1 MSTRSHS
8 IKIFFLAVLVVL
20 LSSLA
25 CGFDTGND
33 NQIEEISLQQT
44 LVALQAT
51 QKALENQAADST
63 SQPVE
68 ETIPPAEAEPIQP
81 TQAPIETVQEPD
93 VSFEGIHFSLDPNIA
108 NGTFPVIVPAKNM
121 GEDFM
126 PGDTYP
132 THFEFTFESY
142 AVGDHFHTPKIL
154 VYPVEEYR
162 AISPTAADIIDDLA
176 QTLLTKPGGGTMSN
190 LPFLPI
196 WPAAQIFSAQV
207 AYFDFENGSG
217 LRYLTMFGQGLSPID
232 NQNLFYTFQGLT
244 EDGRYYISAVLPVTH
259 LSLPDD
265 GASEIQDWA
274 DFTENWEDYIAETIT
289 WLQMQGAETFTPNL
303 ALLDEMMASFVI
315 DR

>member
-1 MSTRSHS
+1 MSTSSQS
-8 IKIFFLAVLVVL
+8 IKLFVLAMLVVL

-25 CGFDTGND
+25 CGIDTGND
-33 NQIEEISLQQT
+33 DQSEEISLQQT
-44 LVALQAT
+44 LVALQVT
-51 QKALENQAADST
+51 QKALENQAAAST

-68 ETIPPAEAEPIQP
+68 ETIPPTETEPIQP
-81 TQAPIETVQEPD
+81 TQAPIETMQEPD
-93 VSFEGIHFSLDPNIA
+93 VSFEGIHFSFDPNIA
-108 NGTFPVIVPAKNM
+108 NGTFPVIIPEKNM

-154 VYPVEEYR
+154 VYPVDEYR
-162 AISPTAADIIDDLA
+162 AISPTAADIIENLT
-176 QTLLTKPGGGTMSN
+176 QTLLTKPGGGAMSN

-207 AYFDFENGSG
+207 SYFDFQNGSG
-217 LRYLTMFGQGLSPID
+217 VRYLTMFGQGLSPVD

-259 LSLPDD
+259 LSLPND
-265 GASEIQDWA
+265 GASEIQDWT
-274 DFTENWEDYIAETIT
+274 DFTENWEDYIAETID

-303 ALLDEMMASFVI
+303 ALLDEMMASFLI